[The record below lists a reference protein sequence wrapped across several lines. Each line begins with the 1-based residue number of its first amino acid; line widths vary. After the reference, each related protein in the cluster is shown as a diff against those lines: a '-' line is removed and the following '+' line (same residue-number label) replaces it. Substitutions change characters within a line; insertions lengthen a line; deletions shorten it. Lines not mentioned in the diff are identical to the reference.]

1 MLTDFEESSWKPREE
16 CGVFG
21 IYSKEGKEIPPAYAC
36 YNGLLALQHRGQ
48 ESCGIAVNDRGVI
61 SYFKDMG
68 LVSEVFSDSIL
79 NRLNGQIA
87 LSHVRYSTSG
97 DSVRENAQPLV
108 MRYIKGTLAIA
119 HNGNLTNAHELRR
132 ELERNGCIFQTTIDS
147 EVIAYMI
154 ARERIGAASIEEA
167 VFRAMQK
174 IEGSFSLLV
183 MSPQKLIAVRDPNG
197 FRPLCM
203 GKIGEDIVFASES
216 CALDAAGA
224 EFVRDVEPG
233 ELIAAGPSGL
243 KYLYNKVPARRSLC
257 VFEYIYFA
265 RTDSKIDGLGVYESR
280 KEAGRL
286 LARQSPVEADVV
298 IGVPESGID
307 AAIGYSE
314 ESGIPYQKGIV
325 KNSYIGRTFIKPTQ
339 SERERSV
346 RIKLNALESEVR
358 GKRVVLLDD
367 SIVRGT
373 TSGRIVSMLKDAG
386 AKEVHLRI
394 SSPPFLW
401 PCYYGTDI
409 PTKDELIAVQHTVK
423 EIAEM
428 NFADSLAFLSLDSLP
443 VMLKGKCSGYCD
455 ACFSGNYPTEIPQEM
470 IEHRPQNYCMPIQR
484 L

>member
-1 MLTDFEESSWKPREE
+1 MTDFEESSWKPREE

-21 IYSKEGKEIPPAYAC
+21 IYSKAGKEIPPAFAC

-132 ELERNGCIFQTTIDS
+132 ELEKNGCIFQTTIDS

-409 PTKDELIAVQHTVK
+409 PTRDELIAVQHSVE
-423 EIAEM
+423 EIARM

-443 VMLKGKCSGYCD
+443 GMLRGKCSGYCD

>member
-1 MLTDFEESSWKPREE
+1 MTNYEDTSWKPHEE

-21 IYSKEGKEIPPAYAC
+21 IYSKDGKEIAPAYAC

-48 ESCGIAVNDRGVI
+48 ESCGIAVNNCGVI
-61 SYFKDMG
+61 SYSKDMG
-68 LVSEVFSDSIL
+68 LVSEVFSDSVL
-79 NRLNGQIA
+79 NRLGGQIA

-132 ELERNGCIFQTTIDS
+132 ELEKNGCIFQTTIDS

-154 ARERIGAASIEEA
+154 ARERVGAVSIEEA

-203 GKIGEDIVFASES
+203 GKIGDDIVFASES
-216 CALDAAGA
+216 CALDAVGA

-243 KYLYNKVPARRSLC
+243 KYHYNKKPACHSLC

-409 PTKDELIAVQHTVK
+409 PTREDLIAVKHTVE
-423 EIAEM
+423 EIAKM
-428 NFADSLAFLSLDSLP
+428 NYADSLAFLSLENLP
-443 VMLKGKCSGYCD
+443 RMLKGKCSGYCD
-455 ACFSGNYPTEIPQEM
+455 ACFSGKYPTEIPQDM
-470 IEHRPQNYCMPIQR
+470 IDHRPQSYCTPIQR

>member
-1 MLTDFEESSWKPREE
+1 M
-16 CGVFG
+16 
-21 IYSKEGKEIPPAYAC
+21 AC
-36 YNGLLALQHRGQ
+36 
-48 ESCGIAVNDRGVI
+48 
-61 SYFKDMG
+61 
-68 LVSEVFSDSIL
+68 
-79 NRLNGQIA
+79 
-87 LSHVRYSTSG
+87 
-97 DSVRENAQPLV
+97 
-108 MRYIKGTLAIA
+108 
-119 HNGNLTNAHELRR
+119 RR
-132 ELERNGCIFQTTIDS
+132 W
-147 EVIAYMI
+147 
-154 ARERIGAASIEEA
+154 
-167 VFRAMQK
+167 
-174 IEGSFSLLV
+174 

-216 CALDAAGA
+216 CALDAVGA

-243 KYLYNKVPARRSLC
+243 KYHYNKKPANRSLC

-286 LARQSPVEADVV
+286 LARPNPGGGGGGIFEADVV

-339 SERERSV
+339 LERERSV

-409 PTKDELIAVQHTVK
+409 PTRDDLIAVKHTVE
-423 EIAEM
+423 EIAQM
-428 NFADSLAFLSLDSLP
+428 NYADSLAFLSLENLP
-443 VMLKGKCSGYCD
+443 HMLKGKCSGYCD
-455 ACFSGNYPTEIPQEM
+455 ACFSGKYPTEIPQE
-470 IEHRPQNYCMPIQR
+470 IIDHRPQSYCTPIQR